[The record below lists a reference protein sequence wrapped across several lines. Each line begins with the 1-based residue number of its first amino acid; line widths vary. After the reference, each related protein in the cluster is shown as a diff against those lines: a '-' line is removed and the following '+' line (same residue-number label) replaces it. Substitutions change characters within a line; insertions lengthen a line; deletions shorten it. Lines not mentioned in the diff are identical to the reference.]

1 MEQEGLTHPSYF
13 EFLFGMGMLAFEKS
27 QVEYVILETGLGG
40 RLDATNSVEHPL
52 LTVITSVSL
61 DHTDILGDTIQKI
74 AYEKAGIIKKKFRYS
89 LTE

>member
-1 MEQEGLTHPSYF
+1 
-13 EFLFGMGMLAFEKS
+13 MGMLAFEKS

-89 LTE
+89 LTGMTRRLRR